1 MRGEP
6 KDALFGDLGDT
17 SIEALLH
24 EETVA
29 RIGYVDH
36 RGRPSIAPITY
47 AYDGSSVFGYSP
59 DGVKLEG
66 MREHP
71 YVCVE
76 VDRIRDAADWYSVVA
91 YGRFEELGGEDA
103 VDAVR
108 RIAERLR
115 TLARTERLPDAASR
129 TYVARL
135 GAAGIAYRI
144 RLEIK
149 HGRFA
154 RSDVTAAPPAP

>member
-1 MRGEP
+1 MKHLP
-6 KDALFGDLGDT
+6 ADALFGDLSD
-17 SIEALLH
+17 EAVESLLH

-29 RIGYVDH
+29 RIGYIDH
-36 RGRPSIAPITY
+36 RGRPGIAPITY
-47 AYDGSSVFGYSP
+47 AYDGSSLFGYSP
-59 DGVKLEG
+59 DGVKIEG

-76 VDRIRDAADWYSVVA
+76 VDRVRDAADWISVVA
-91 YGRFEELGGEDA
+91 YGRFEELTGEAA

-108 RIAERLR
+108 RIADRLR
-115 TLARTERLPDAASR
+115 TLARTQRLPDAASR

-135 GAAGIAYRI
+135 GSDGIAYRI
-144 RLEIK
+144 RIDLK

-154 RSDVTAAPPAP
+154 RSEITPPPSA

>member
-1 MRGEP
+1 MRNIETG
-6 KDALFGDLGDT
+6 ALFGDLGDEAV
-17 SIEALLH
+17 EALLH

-36 RGRPSIAPITY
+36 RGRPTIVPITY
-47 AYDGSSVFGYSP
+47 AYDGASLYGYSP
-59 DGVKLEG
+59 NGVKMEG

-76 VDRIRDAADWYSVVA
+76 VDRVRDAADWWSVVA
-91 YGRFEELGGEDA
+91 FGRFEELQGDAA

-108 RIAERLR
+108 RISDRLR
-115 TLARTERLPDAASR
+115 TLARMERLPDAASR

-135 GAAGIAYRI
+135 GAAGVAYRI
-144 RLEIK
+144 RIEIK

-154 RSDVTAAPPAP
+154 RSEVTRAAP

>member
-1 MRGEP
+1 MKHLP
-6 KDALFGDLGDT
+6 TDALFGDLSDEAV
-17 SIEALLH
+17 EALLH

-47 AYDGSSVFGYSP
+47 AYDGASVFGYSP
-59 DGVKLEG
+59 AGVKLEG

-76 VDRIRDAADWYSVVA
+76 VDRVRDAADWCSVVA
-91 YGRFEELGGEDA
+91 YGRFEELAGDA
-103 VDAVR
+103 ALDAVR
-108 RIAERLR
+108 RIADRLR
-115 TLARTERLPDAASR
+115 TLARTDRLPDAASR

-144 RLEIK
+144 RIEVK

-154 RSDVTAAPPAP
+154 RSEVKTPPPP

>member
-1 MRGEP
+1 MKNLP
-6 KDALFGDLGDT
+6 TDALFGDLSDEAV
-17 SIEALLH
+17 EALLH

-47 AYDGSSVFGYSP
+47 AYDGASVFGYSP
-59 DGVKLEG
+59 SGVKLEG

-76 VDRIRDAADWYSVVA
+76 VDRVRDAADWCSVVC
-91 YGRFEELGGEDA
+91 YGRFEELTGEAA

-108 RIAERLR
+108 RIADRLR
-115 TLARTERLPDAASR
+115 TLARAERLPDAASR

-144 RLEIK
+144 RIEVK

-154 RSDVTAAPPAP
+154 RSEVKASSPP